1 MDQQIV
7 LDNGQ
12 VVLPDWAKEVTMKK
26 MAADMA
32 KLSKTIEDEN
42 VKLIRAITGGG
53 GTNSD
58 ANKASDATK
67 ENTKNKKKE
76 TEEIKKTTKEYN
88 NMRGM
93 SVSLGAA
100 VGGAIGGLVSGIGV
114 LTGAIMALTTDAIFR
129 YTASL
134 NQLTD
139 VGLSQSNDGFVQT
152 SFQLRSLGMSLDEAT
167 DFALE
172 TAGAMQALGVGAV
185 ADLLGEFDRMTA
197 SGSALGLTLQD
208 NTAMFREELNFATR
222 MGTINRLDEKGRG
235 RLLKQTG
242 ELRETQLKYTGALG
256 VSLDVIRQFAF
267 QMLESSSD
275 FQSRLLLMNE
285 DVRQDMLKG
294 AQEFVSVLR
303 ATGGELG
310 GELAAAAIEAAS
322 FGAIGFSDSA
332 KAFITVL
339 PTLAGS
345 FNKTIQGFNSGL
357 MDGEEMALEFTEVL
371 GNLTEGEK
379 QRIFAIA
386 RTGDQQALTMAKG
399 IMNFQRSLDK
409 LKNFGLKDGEIEDFQ
424 RTTNLIQS
432 ASTQIFE
439 TIKAVSDRFLMYF
452 IKGIDYDKF
461 NNAFTSLKNSITTL
475 AETFFGIDGEAS
487 NVAESLANKLPVAID
502 YMTLK
507 VTQFNKRVQDF
518 LDANKGASI
527 ADVFKENVLPLIKD
541 LMHYLSTEFMV
552 FFNDMLHR
560 VKNAV
565 NPLGYYDEDKFEAFL
580 QEEKETTRARAEANR
595 KFQKEAEAASLA
607 YAGSSSQ
614 RIMSQKHAAGNYNF
628 DTDAAGLIRGG
639 FAGDAGGYRF
649 ITDSGYSGD
658 LSSVATRTL
667 GSSTLDATEQAM
679 FDKYKALG
687 FKDDQDAYLKELN
700 DLAYKNKANTGIN
713 HMPGEEFKSS
723 FDTDGIAGLSSNEF
737 KAYLETLIM
746 LTRRQTKTIEEGNM

>member
-1 MDQQIV
+1 MQEQIV

-32 KLSKTIEDEN
+32 KLSKTIQDEN
-42 VKLIRAITGGG
+42 IKLIRAITGGG
-53 GTNSD
+53 GSNSD
-58 ANKASDATK
+58 ANKASKATQ
-67 ENTKNKKKE
+67 ENTDEKKKE

-93 SVSLGAA
+93 SVTMGAA
-100 VGGAIGGLVSGIGV
+100 VGGAIGGLVSGIGI

-139 VGLSQSNDGFVQT
+139 VGLAQSNDGFVQA
-152 SFQLRSLGMSLDEAT
+152 SFQLRSLGMSLEEAT

-185 ADLLGEFDRMTA
+185 ADLLGEFDRLTA

-222 MGTINRLDEKGRG
+222 MGTINRLDEKGKS
-235 RLLKQTG
+235 RLLKQTT
-242 ELRETQLKYTGALG
+242 ELRETQLEYTGALG
-256 VSLDVIRQFAF
+256 VSLEVLRSFSF
-267 QMLESSSD
+267 QLLESSSD

-285 DVRQDMLKG
+285 DARQDMLKG

-332 KAFITVL
+332 KAFVTVL

-345 FNKTIQGFNSGL
+345 FNSAIQGFNSGL
-357 MDGEEMALEFTEVL
+357 MDGEQMALNFTEVM
-371 GNLTEGEK
+371 GSLTEGEK

-409 LKNFGLKDGEIEDFQ
+409 LKNFGLKDGEIEEFH
-424 RTTNLIQS
+424 RTTNLLQS
-432 ASTQIFE
+432 AGTQIFE
-439 TIKAVSDRFLMYF
+439 TIKAVSDRFLMFF

-507 VTQFNKRVQDF
+507 VTQFNQRVQDF

-527 ADVFKENVLPLIKD
+527 ADVFRENVLPLIRD
-541 LMHYLSTEFMV
+541 LMHFLSTEFMV

-560 VKNAV
+560 VKNSI
-565 NPLGYYDEDKFEAFL
+565 NPLGYYDEDEFEDFL
-580 QEEKETTRARAEANR
+580 QQEKENTRAKAEKRRAD
-595 KFQKEAEAASLA
+595 KKVLEAASLA
-607 YAGSSSQ
+607 YSGSSSE
-614 RIMSQKHAAGNYNF
+614 RIIKSRHAAGNYNF
-628 DTDAAGLIRGG
+628 DTTAPGMIRGAY
-639 FAGDAGGYRF
+639 AGDAGGYRF
-649 ITDSGYSGD
+649 ITDGGYAGD
-658 LSSVATRTL
+658 LSTVQTRTL
-667 GSSTLDATEQAM
+667 GSATLDATEQAM

-687 FKDDQDAYLKELN
+687 FKDDQDAYELE
-700 DLAYKNKANTGIN
+700 LREAAYKNKANTGMN
-713 HMPGEEFKSS
+713 MPGEEFKSS
-723 FDTDGIAGLSSNEF
+723 FDTDGIAGLSNNEF

-746 LTRRQTKTIEEGNM
+746 LTRRQTKTIEEGNQ